1 MAGIKALRRIQLG
14 AETTA
19 GTNAVATAIWRGLG
33 MGKDNRE
40 TTFVEEDIG
49 LLGDA
54 LRTYVAKTGGE
65 VTLEGIASF
74 EQLPYIL
81 QSSFYATTPTTD
93 TSSAKLWSWTVQSAS
108 TDPIQT
114 TDLQTYTVEFGDNQ
128 QAEYMNY
135 CFTREFKLSGTVG
148 EALQISATME
158 GRTVA
163 TTDFTAGISIPTV
176 ESILFTNGKLYIDPS
191 TDASGTTQVSQTLF
205 AVDLNV
211 MTGWRGYPAADGRTD
226 FSFVKRTKEEITCS
240 ITFEHNSSAV
250 AEKAA
255 WRNQTER
262 NIRLKFTGN
271 ALSST
276 DVGATYDTKALVID
290 MLGKWESF
298 DALTDQ
304 DGNDQVTGLFS
315 CGYSAAA
322 ATKGDFTIVNELA
335 TLP

>member
-14 AETTA
+14 AETAA

-74 EQLPYIL
+74 EQLPYIF
-81 QSSFYATTPTTD
+81 QSAFYATTPTTD
-93 TSSAKLWSWTVQSAS
+93 TSSAKIWTWTVQSAS

-148 EALQISATME
+148 EALQVSATME

-176 ESILFTNGKLYIDPS
+176 ESILFTNGTLYIDPS
-191 TDASGTTQVSQTLF
+191 TDASGTTQVSNTLF

-211 MTGWRGYPAADGRTD
+211 MSGWRGYPAADGRTD

-240 ITFEHNSSAV
+240 VTFEHNASAV

-262 NIRLKFTGN
+262 NMRLKFTGN

-298 DALTDQ
+298 DSLTDQ
-304 DGNDQVTGLFS
+304 DGNDQVTGLFRV
-315 CGYSAAA
+315 GYSSGA